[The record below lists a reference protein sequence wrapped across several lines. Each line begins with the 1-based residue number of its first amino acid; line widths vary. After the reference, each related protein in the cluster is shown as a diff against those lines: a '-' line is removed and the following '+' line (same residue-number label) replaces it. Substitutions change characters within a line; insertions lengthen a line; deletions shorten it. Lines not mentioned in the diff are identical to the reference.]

1 MLQVVIRWRVDMA
14 FAVEEI
20 PGNAKLYRK
29 IHSSHYDEKKG
40 EVSSAPFKQ
49 ERMSVNWEKYKS
61 AKDSSDANSA
71 AVVALLAGDCRGL
84 QQIIEHTPI
93 EPDQPFG
100 PNQAHTEVCG
110 NKTRATSQK
119 LRDRATIVWLKE
131 NIP

>member
-1 MLQVVIRWRVDMA
+1 MA

-20 PGNAKLYRK
+20 PDDANLFRK
-29 IHSSHYDEKKG
+29 IHPFHYDEKKR
-40 EVSSAPFKQ
+40 EVSSAAFKQ

-61 AKDSSDANSA
+61 AEDSSDANSA
-71 AVVALLAGDCRGL
+71 AVVALVAGDCRVL

-100 PNQAHTEVCG
+100 PNQAHVEVCG

-119 LRDRATIVWLKE
+119 LRDRATMVWLKE
-131 NIP
+131 KNP